1 MNVETP
7 VLYIANFV
15 VFRILIE
22 ESDISLSNNVI
33 TIQQNTNNK
42 KEFIRK
48 DKIPLKIY
56 SLRNMIKQKIQ
67 YFKFQNKVIIC
78 LRNFG

>member
-48 DKIPLKIY
+48 DKTPLKIY
-56 SLRNMIKQKIQ
+56 SLRNIIKQKIQ
-67 YFKFQNKVIIC
+67 YFKFKKK
-78 LRNFG
+78 

>member
-56 SLRNMIKQKIQ
+56 SLRNIIKQKIQ
-67 YFKFQNKVIIC
+67 YFKFKKK
-78 LRNFG
+78 